1 MPHWREMKCMINLN
15 FPINY
20 LTPVVEVCKATV
32 KESAW
37 RVKVLISRKVACIF
51 RSVVLRELPLLCF
64 LRITAAC
71 LTEITLKAIK
81 L

>member
-1 MPHWREMKCMINLN
+1 MPHWREMNCMINLN

-20 LTPVVEVCKATV
+20 LTPVAEVCKATV
-32 KESAW
+32 KKSAW
-37 RVKVLISRKVACIF
+37 RVKVLISRNFRDF

-71 LTEITLKAIK
+71 LTEITLKAVK
-81 L
+81 R